1 MRSSREIVARFPAR
15 NLPHRRPLQLDS
27 LLQQNM
33 PETNEEKARA
43 YMHRLL
49 ATMREA
55 GGSDLFIANDFPPSM
70 KAHGN
75 IRPLGSQ
82 KLTGQVT
89 RELAYSIMN
98 ERQRA
103 EFEREMECNF
113 AIALPG
119 LSRFRVNV
127 LMQQQHVGMV
137 VRTIASEIPT
147 FDKLGLPDVLQQIV
161 MHKRGL
167 VLVVGATGSGKSTSL
182 AAMID
187 HRNRTS
193 SGHIITI
200 EDPVEYVHESRGCL
214 VTHREVGVDT
224 HSWHHALK
232 NTLRQAPDVILIG
245 EIRDAETMEHAIA
258 FAETGHLC
266 LGTLHANNANQTL
279 DRIINFFPEERRNQ
293 LLMDLSANLRA
304 IVSQRLVRMQDGE
317 GRKAA
322 IEILI
327 NTPTIAERIFKGE
340 FHELKTIMSRSRELG
355 MRTFDWALFDLYND
369 GHIAYEEAIRNAD
382 SANELRL
389 NIKLKSPRGEPPS
402 SSGLALSIDQE
413 PSEEDRLAEMQR
425 QREKRKHVEQERELK
440 LAEEKR
446 QELAKKREIEDRQ
459 LEALRREKQQR
470 LEMVGK

>member
-1 MRSSREIVARFPAR
+1 MS
-15 NLPHRRPLQLDS
+15 D
-27 LLQQNM
+27 
-33 PETNEEKARA
+33 TNAEKARA
-43 YMHRLL
+43 YMHKLL
-49 ATMREA
+49 AAMSEA

-75 IRPLGSQ
+75 IKPLSGQ

-89 RELAYSIMN
+89 RDLAHSIMN
-98 ERQRA
+98 PRQRE
-103 EFEREMECNF
+103 EFEREKECNF
-113 AIALPG
+113 AISLTG
-119 LSRFRVNV
+119 VSRFRVNV
-127 LMQQQHVGMV
+127 FVQQQYVGMV
-137 VRTIASEIPT
+137 VRTIAAEIPT
-147 FDKLGLPDVLQQIV
+147 VEKLGLPSMLEQIV

-200 EDPVEYVHESRGCL
+200 EDPVEYVHESKGCL

-224 HSWHHALK
+224 QSWHHALK

-266 LGTLHANNANQTL
+266 LGTLHANSANQTL
-279 DRIINFFPEERRNQ
+279 DRIINFFPDERRNQ

-304 IVSQRLVRMQDGE
+304 IVSQRLVRKEKGE

-322 IEILI
+322 VEILI

-355 MRTFDWALFDLYND
+355 MRTFDWALFELYNE
-369 GHIAYEEAIRNAD
+369 GHISYEEAIRNAD

-389 NIKLKSPRGEPPS
+389 AIKLKSERGEPAQ
-402 SSGLALSIDQE
+402 SSGLALSFDGEPVSQE
-413 PSEEDRLAEMQR
+413 
-425 QREKRKHVEQERELK
+425 
-440 LAEEKR
+440 
-446 QELAKKREIEDRQ
+446 KKRELEDRE
-459 LEALRREKQQR
+459 LEAMRLAKQRR
-470 LEMVGK
+470 LEEAVAVK